1 MPWRYR
7 KPLLGLGALVL
18 AGAFTASAAPAFASS
33 SSSSSFPV
41 TGARVVAHFD
51 FAAGQ
56 QPENI
61 TVEPNGDADVTFA
74 DAHQVARVTPQGK
87 ITILATLPAA
97 TSGSTFTA
105 GIVRTREGTLYVNYL
120 DLGGTQSGIW
130 RVDRD
135 GTAEQVVALPDAGF
149 LNGLALDPGTG
160 ALFTVDSFSGTV
172 LKVWPRT
179 GKAEVWASGQDLQP
193 SAPGGFGA
201 NGLKVHDGSVWVSNS
216 SQGTLLRIPI
226 LRDGSA
232 GATVVA
238 ATGLASIDDFSFI
251 GRGDTLLAAQ
261 PGLNQVDLITPGGA
275 SRAVVTAA
283 DGLSGPSSVAVS
295 GRTVYVTSAAYA
307 TGVDPN
313 LLMAHLG
320 G

>member
-1 MPWRYR
+1 MPRHYR
-7 KPLLGLGALVL
+7 KTLLGLGTLVL
-18 AGAFTASAAPAFASS
+18 AGAFTASAIPAFASS
-33 SSSSSFPV
+33 FPV
-41 TGARVVAHFD
+41 TDAHVVAHFD
-51 FAAGQ
+51 FTAGQ

-61 TVEPNGDADVTFA
+61 TLEPNGDADVTFA
-74 DAHQVARVTPQGK
+74 FAHQVARVTPRGK

-97 TSGSTFTA
+97 TAGTTA
-105 GIVRTREGTLYVNYL
+105 ASGIVRTSDGTLYVNYI
-120 DLGGTQSGIW
+120 DTGGTQSGIW
-130 RVDRD
+130 RISRN
-135 GTAEQVVALPDAGF
+135 GSAEQVAALPEAGF
-149 LNGLALDPGTG
+149 LNGLAIAPGTG

-172 LKVWPRT
+172 WKVWPRT
-179 GKAEVWASGQDLQP
+179 GKAKVWASGEDLQP
-193 SAPGGFGA
+193 TAPGGFGV

-226 LRDGSA
+226 LPDGSA

-238 ATGLASIDDFSFI
+238 ATGLASIDDFSFT
-251 GRGDTLLAAQ
+251 GRGNTVLAAQ

-295 GRTVYVTSAAYA
+295 GRTVYVTSADYA

-313 LLMAHLG
+313 LLRARLG

>member
-1 MPWRYR
+1 MPRHYR
-7 KPLLGLGALVL
+7 KTFLGLGALVL
-18 AGAFTASAAPAFASS
+18 AGVFTAPAITAFA
-33 SSSSSFPV
+33 SSFPV
-41 TGARVVAHFD
+41 TGARIVAHFD
-51 FAAGQ
+51 IAALQ

-61 TVEPNGDADVTFA
+61 TLEPDGDADVTFA
-74 DAHQVARVTPQGK
+74 YARQVARVTPQGK
-87 ITILATLPAA
+87 VTILATLPAA
-97 TSGSTFTA
+97 PSGTSAVS
-105 GIVRTREGTLYVNYL
+105 GIVRTSGGTLYVNYI
-120 DLGGTQSGIW
+120 DIGGTGSGIW
-130 RVDRD
+130 RINRN
-135 GTAEQVVALPDAGF
+135 GSAEQVAALPGAGF

-160 ALFTVDSFSGTV
+160 ALFAVDSFGGTV

-179 GKAEVWASGQDLQP
+179 GQAEVWASGQDLQP
-193 SAPGGFGA
+193 AAPGGFGV

-226 LRDGSA
+226 LPDGAA
-232 GATVVA
+232 GPIVVA
-238 ATGLASIDDFSFI
+238 ATGLASIDDFSFT
-251 GRGDTLLAAQ
+251 GHGDTLLAAQ
-261 PGLNQVDLITPGGA
+261 PGLNQVDLITPSGA
-275 SRAVVTAA
+275 TQAVLTAA